1 MMGRISD
8 TIKHLIIIN
17 VVFWIGTLTIG
28 SHGEIFNNL
37 FATHFPL
44 NDNFKFWQVFTHMF
58 MHASYVGT
66 GSGGF
71 TVFIF
76 HILFNMLGVWM
87 FGTPVEQVLGRT
99 KFLIIY
105 FSAGLGAFVLPLVI
119 DYYNFYSLTAPLV
132 EQGLDLDFLVSALN
146 ENKYNPEWVNIIGES
161 NWQSLNNIFYGRS
174 LGASGCVMGILVA
187 FGMLFPNSKL
197 MLIFLP
203 IPIKAKIFIPLLLG
217 YEIISGFTGGSSM
230 FGFNVGHFAH
240 VGGALTGFILMF
252 FWKKN
257 QFDKYRWN

>member
-1 MMGRISD
+1 MRGISD

-17 VVFWIGTLTIG
+17 ALFWIGTLVVG
-28 SHGEIFNNL
+28 SGGEIFNNL
-37 FATHFPL
+37 FSLHFPL
-44 NDNFKFWQVFTHMF
+44 NDDFKIWQVFTHMF
-58 MHASYVGT
+58 MHASYVGDT
-66 GSGGF
+66 I
-71 TVFIF
+71 FIF
-76 HILFNMLGVWM
+76 HILFNMLGLWM
-87 FGTPVEQVLGRT
+87 FGGPVEQTIGRN
-99 KFLIIY
+99 KFLILY
-105 FSAGLGAFVLPLVI
+105 FSAGLGAFILPLVM

-132 EQGLDLDFLVSALN
+132 EQGLDLDFLVSTLN
-146 ENKYNPEWVNIIGES
+146 EGKYNPEWVNVVGEADWMS
-161 NWQSLNNIFYGRS
+161 INRIFYGTS
-174 LGASGCVMGILVA
+174 LGASGCIMGILVA

-217 YEIISGFTGGSSM
+217 YEIISGFAGGSSM

-240 VGGALTGFILMF
+240 VGGALTGFILMY